1 MSLTP
6 TLSGLDIAIGTDQ
19 KVVVSPIQL
28 FFLWFFLGRFLCA
41 RQNSKI
47 DLKVFLA

>member
-28 FFLWFFLGRFLCA
+28 FFGFFLVEFCA
-41 RQNSKI
+41 LDKTQKSI
-47 DLKVFLA
+47 